1 MLIKN
6 TNLHFIWTEGK
17 NQWLPDLLIRSLAS
31 TSHDAHRLETV
42 AKIEMIYFPMKNVK
56 NNQEHTS
63 FLKSRSYKKSK
74 NL

>member
-1 MLIKN
+1 MLIKI

-31 TSHDAHRLETV
+31 TSHDAHRLDTV
-42 AKIEMIYFPMKNVK
+42 AKKEMIFFSMKKDK
-56 NNQEHTS
+56 NNQEHTL
-63 FLKSRSYKKSK
+63 FLKSRAYKKSK